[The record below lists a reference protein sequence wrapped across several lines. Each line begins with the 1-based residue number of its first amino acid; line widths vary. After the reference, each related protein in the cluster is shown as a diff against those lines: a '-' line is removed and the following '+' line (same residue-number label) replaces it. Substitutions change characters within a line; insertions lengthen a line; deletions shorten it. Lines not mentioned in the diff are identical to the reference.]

1 MNAGQA
7 TGAAGAAKNADAVIS
22 VDAVWKS
29 FGGQAVLRGV
39 TLAVKRGETVAILGR
54 SGTGKSVLLK
64 TIVALLDP
72 DRGSIRVEGSDLIA
86 LDEHGRLEARKR
98 IGYVFQ
104 GSALFDS
111 LSVADNVGFPLLQA
125 RVSPAQV
132 RERVLAK
139 LDLVGLSAAADKY
152 PAELSGGMQKRVG
165 LARALI
171 SDPAV
176 VLYDEPTTGLD
187 PLTTDVINRIVLR
200 LQRRL
205 NATALVVTHDVA
217 SAFTIAD
224 RVAILE
230 NGVFVA
236 QGTPDEI
243 RAHADPWVQRF
254 IAIGSERGHLSGS
267 HTGLFPQPIVKPD
280 TPKAES
286 ARLTALKA
294 DSDAGSEPG

>member
-1 MNAGQA
+1 MTDGQA
-7 TGAAGAAKNADAVIS
+7 ADAVIQ
-22 VDAVWKS
+22 VDDVWKS
-29 FGGQAVLRGV
+29 FAGQEVLRGV
-39 TLAVKRGETVAILGR
+39 SLAVARGETVAILGR

-72 DRGSIRVEGSDLIA
+72 DRGSIRVEGRDLIA
-86 LDEHGRLEARKR
+86 LDEHGRLEARRR

-104 GSALFDS
+104 GAALFDS
-111 LSVADNVGFPLLQA
+111 LTVADNVGFPLLQA
-125 RVSPAQV
+125 RVSPAEV

-139 LDLVGLSAAADKY
+139 LDLVGLGAAVDKY

-243 RAHADPWVQRF
+243 RDHADPWVQRF
-254 IAIGSERGHLSGS
+254 IAIGSERGEVSGS
-267 HTGLFPQPIVKPD
+267 HTGLFPQPIVRPD
-280 TPKAES
+280 APKAES
-286 ARLTALKA
+286 ARLTALRA
-294 DSDAGSEPG
+294 DADEESDPA